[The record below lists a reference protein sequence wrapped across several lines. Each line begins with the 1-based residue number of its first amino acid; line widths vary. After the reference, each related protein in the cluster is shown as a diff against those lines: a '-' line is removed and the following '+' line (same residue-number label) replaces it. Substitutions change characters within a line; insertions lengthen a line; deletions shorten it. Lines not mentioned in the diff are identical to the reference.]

1 LFQSSRLG
9 SSGVKSGC
17 ATWRCGRRRSSCNGE
32 EAILLFDWT
41 KPLRASSRDLLE
53 IFVFLS
59 TRQNHYGSH
68 QYNHAG
74 LESRT
79 TLGSKIEVFNKAEPL
94 RAPPILCLSRQNHY
108 GSHQYNHAG
117 LESRTTL
124 GSKIEVFN
132 KAEPLRAPPILCSA
146 RQNHSGSHQFFSS
159 ARQDHS
165 GSHQYVF
172 SKTEPLRASPISF
185 FNKTEPLRV
194 PPIRCPHAE
203 LPQSVRTSLSTP
215 GVPETRKKE
224 LLCAVS
230 DVDVVKW
237 TEFDAPN

>member
-94 RAPPILCLSRQNHY
+94 RAPPILC
-108 GSHQYNHAG
+108 
-117 LESRTTL
+117 
-124 GSKIEVFN
+124 
-132 KAEPLRAPPILCSA
+132 SA

-165 GSHQYVF
+165 ESHQYVF